1 MKESKK
7 EEYMVTKTRARCSGV
22 LRGNKGFTLIEMAI
36 VLIIIGII
44 IGAVV
49 KGKDIIRGA
58 EQKKIYT
65 KFFSEWRIA
74 YLNFYDRTGK
84 ILGDTNDDGQADGIA
99 CALLLSGG
107 AGPPAYYGIVPV
119 GLEIPTTNGTD
130 ACTYNYTDSGGNIR
144 NLAILFNFAA
154 TYNFMQ
160 ISNIPGEMAIA
171 IDRIIDGEADG
182 TAGDFLNGAGATDW
196 GATPTTT
203 YTARWKMR
211 F

>member
-1 MKESKK
+1 
-7 EEYMVTKTRARCSGV
+7 MVTKIRTRCSGI

-49 KGKDIIRGA
+49 KGKDIIRSA
-58 EQKKIYT
+58 EQKKVYS

-84 ILGDTNDDGQADGIA
+84 ILGDRTNNGQAQSDTTCTQLIN
-99 CALLLSGG
+99 GG
-107 AGPPAYYGIVPV
+107 TGFYGLTPV
-119 GLEIPTTNGTD
+119 GLDVPTTNGAD
-130 ACTYNYTDSGGNIR
+130 ACTYNYTDSGGNIQ
-144 NLAILFNFAA
+144 NLIIRFAYAA
-154 TYNFMQ
+154 TYNYMQ
-160 ISNIPGEMAIA
+160 IQNIPSEMAIA

-182 TAGDFLNGAGATDW
+182 TAGDFLRGDGSSDW
-196 GATPTTT
+196 GTTPTTT
-203 YTARWKMR
+203 YTVRWKMR